1 MENTVTSTSCPLER
15 NQLTSPA
22 KVTLVVI
29 LAVLALVGAVGNT
42 LTIHITLAN
51 RKRKRSIDAF
61 MINLAAADV
70 LIASVMNTCQIVG
83 VMAPQVLVTHPL
95 ICEVIGS
102 ICVIGCVVSLA
113 TAAAIS
119 LNRYLYI
126 ARRAWHDTIFDN
138 KWSAAILA
146 SFWILGVL
154 YNLPMWLGWGN
165 HGYDYKTMNCMYDRA
180 AHYHFTLLFVLG
192 GHVFPAITVV
202 VCNGLLVRHIRATKR
217 ALAEHLPK
225 SMIRADDVRVMKT
238 LGIVCTS
245 FVLGWLQYSVVV
257 LADYRDQWSQAVHC
271 TSFVLAHS
279 SSTLNCLLY
288 LVTNKEMRQKYLAV
302 FWKKIKDSTNDLR
315 HSSIMDVNDKRRASA
330 EHPDKA
336 IALRGFNNL
345 DWDA

>member
-1 MENTVTSTSCPLER
+1 MENTVTSTPCPSER
-15 NQLTSPA
+15 YQLTSPA
-22 KVTLVVI
+22 KVTLVAI
-29 LAVLALVGAVGNT
+29 LGVLAFVGAVGNT

-51 RKRKRSIDAF
+51 RKRKRSVDAF
-61 MINLAAADV
+61 IINLAAADV

-83 VMAPQVLVTHPL
+83 VVAPEVLITHPL

-119 LNRYLYI
+119 LNRYLFI
-126 ARRAWHDTIFDN
+126 AKRTLHDAIFTK

-146 SFWILGVL
+146 SFWIIGIL
-154 YNLPMWLGWGN
+154 YNVPMWLGWGS

-180 AHYHFTLLFVLG
+180 AHYRFTLLFVLG
-192 GHVFPAITVV
+192 GHIFPAITVV
-202 VCNGLLVRHIRATKR
+202 VCNGLLVGHIRATKR

-225 SMIRADDVRVMKT
+225 TMIQADDVRVMKT

-245 FVLGWLQYSVVV
+245 FVLGWLQYGVVV
-257 LADYRDQWSQAVHC
+257 IADYQDQWSQAVHC

-302 FWKKIKDSTNDLR
+302 FWKKMNGNVNDLR
-315 HSSIMDVNDKRRASA
+315 RSSGIDINGKRRFSA
-330 EHPDKA
+330 EHPDEA